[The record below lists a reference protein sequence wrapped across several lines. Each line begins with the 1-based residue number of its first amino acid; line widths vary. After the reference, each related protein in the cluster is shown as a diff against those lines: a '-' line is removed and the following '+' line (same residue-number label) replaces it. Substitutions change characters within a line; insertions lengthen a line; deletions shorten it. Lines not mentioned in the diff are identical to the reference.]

1 MSAMD
6 NVIGQRVLD
15 LIDAGTAALSR
26 NKRHV
31 AIVKFAEA
39 SQTLFQHAAR
49 SGNHS
54 EKVRLAKRGQ
64 QLLGTVQLL
73 RDDAGMRTIADP
85 QSPPT
90 AFGGNSDGN
99 GETEGGSRIHSTLTF
114 DDVAGLQTVKET
126 LHLRLI
132 YPLKHP
138 EKLERYGLR
147 AGGGLL
153 LYGPPGTGK
162 TMIAKA
168 VAGELKMPFYAI
180 KPAEVLSKFFGESTQ
195 KLAALFDEAR
205 ESTCGAIVFVDE
217 IDAIA
222 SSRSD
227 SGSSEA
233 SRRLVTQLL
242 QELDGVQ
249 GRDAGLLFLAATN
262 EPWLLDAALMRP
274 GRFDEKCYV
283 SLPDEPARIVLL
295 GLQLRGCWL
304 ADDTNLTAIAKKT
317 DGYSGA
323 DLMCLCERA
332 KQIPFREAVL
342 GGTERPI
349 NNNDLEESLSHVR
362 PSVSAKALARYD
374 EFAGIEN

>member
-1 MSAMD
+1 MSATD
-6 NVIGQRVLD
+6 REIGQRVLS
-15 LIDAGTAALSR
+15 LIDTGTAALSR
-26 NKRHV
+26 SDRHV

-39 SQTLFQHAAR
+39 SQTLFQQAAR
-49 SGNHS
+49 SRNHD

-64 QLLGTVQLL
+64 QLLQTVQLL
-73 RDDAGMRTIADP
+73 RDDAGMRSIGDSGHLQT
-85 QSPPT
+85 
-90 AFGGNSDGN
+90 N
-99 GETEGGSRIHSTLTF
+99 GEGDDKADVGTRIHSTLTF
-114 DDVAGLQTVKET
+114 ADVAGLQTVKET

-153 LYGPPGTGK
+153 LFGPPGTGK

-168 VAGELKMPFYAI
+168 VAGELQLPFYAI

-205 ESTCGAIVFVDE
+205 EAESGAVVFVDE

-222 SSRSD
+222 ASRSE
-227 SGSSEA
+227 SGTSEA

-262 EPWLLDAALMRP
+262 EPWLLDDALMRP

-283 SLPDEPARIVLL
+283 SLPDEPARTVLF
-295 GLQLRGCWL
+295 GLQLKGCWL
-304 ADDTNLTAIAKKT
+304 ADDIDFPGIARRT
-317 DGYSGA
+317 EGYSGA
-323 DLMCLCERA
+323 DIMCLCERS
-332 KQIPFREAVL
+332 KQIPFREAVM
-342 GGTERPI
+342 GGNERPI
-349 NNNDLEESLSHVR
+349 NNGDLEESLKHVK
-362 PSVSAKALARYD
+362 PSVSAASLARYD
-374 EFAGIEN
+374 EFAGVEA